1 MSQNGYANYI
11 QNKIIK
17 RLENKKNTKTI
28 IHLIN
33 KKLLQFF
40 EEYLM
45 QEYKEKNA
53 LKIWSENLKDT

>member
-17 RLENKKNTKTI
+17 RLENKKNTKNI

>member
-17 RLENKKNTKTI
+17 RLENQKNTKNL

-33 KKLLQFF
+33 KKLLQFL
-40 EEYLM
+40 EDYPM
-45 QEYKEKNA
+45 QEYMEKNA
-53 LKIWSENLKDT
+53 LKIWSENLNDT